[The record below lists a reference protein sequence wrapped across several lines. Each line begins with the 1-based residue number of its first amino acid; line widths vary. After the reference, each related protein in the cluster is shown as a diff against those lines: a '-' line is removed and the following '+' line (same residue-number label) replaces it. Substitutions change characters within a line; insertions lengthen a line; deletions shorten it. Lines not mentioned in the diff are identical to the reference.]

1 MASTAEP
8 LPLAARRDQLVA
20 ACLANDAALVLRLIS
35 EDDETLNELLEFRN
49 SRGRTALVATCYD
62 GGGVEVVTLLLAAGA
77 DVEAQDPTGM
87 TPLMMAS
94 YDGNV
99 KVVDALLVA
108 GARPEAQHPNGLT
121 ALNAA
126 SQNGHLEVVDRL
138 LAAGARVNPANEDV
152 PGLWAACKSGQL
164 AVVDRLLAAGANT
177 EVPLRDRSTSLFV
190 ACKEGHLEVVELLL
204 AAGANPEVWFRTI
217 KPIDLAAMENHSA
230 IVELLSQ
237 PLSEAAV
244 AAHQQRIREVRA
256 RLEVAGV
263 PVNRSTDQHYALTIH
278 QLPPLDARWDELVD
292 ACQRED
298 LERIDWLLSQTETLA
313 GTGALEELLEFKRPP
328 ASATVLLDSCF
339 YGRVGAMNKLM
350 AAGADIEAAN
360 QEGTRALLLASSQ
373 GHLAAV
379 ESLLAAGA
387 HPNALRTDGLTALFA
402 GCGCGHL
409 EVVDRL
415 LAAGAN
421 LAFEGW
427 SPLCE
432 ASRNGHSAVVERLL
446 AAGAEVD
453 ADEPD
458 RIRSLMIASAGGHLA
473 VVEKIGRA

>member
-126 SQNGHLEVVDRL
+126 SQNGHLEGVDRL

-190 ACKEGHLEVVELLL
+190 ACQEGHLELVELLLAAGANIHAPSYKGLMPLHAACLAGHLPVVELLL
-204 AAGANPEVWFRTI
+204 SAGANPEVWFRTI

-278 QLPPLDARWDELVD
+278 QLPPLDTRWDELVD
-292 ACQRED
+292 ACQREG
-298 LERIDWLLSQTETLA
+298 LERIDWLLSQSETLA

-328 ASATVLLDSCF
+328 ASATVLLVSCF
-339 YGRVGAMNKLM
+339 NGRVGAMNKLM

-402 GCGCGHL
+402 GCGGGHL

-421 LAFEGW
+421 FKLAFEG
-427 SPLCE
+427 
-432 ASRNGHSAVVERLL
+432 R
-446 AAGAEVD
+446 
-453 ADEPD
+453 
-458 RIRSLMIASAGGHLA
+458 
-473 VVEKIGRA
+473 